1 MTGAEHPA
9 LSRRDFYARLKE
21 LALPIAFQQFMLA
34 AVSAGDAAM
43 LGFVSQDALAAVSLA
58 AQIQFVENLFLGA
71 LVSGATLIMAQY
83 QGRGDR
89 QMVRRVFHLILRY
102 AAGIGL
108 LFFGAALLA
117 PRLLMGIFA
126 DEETLISIGSAYL
139 RLAAPSYLLTGISQ
153 CWLCVMKTTGRA
165 KWSAA
170 ISSFAMGLDT
180 VLNAIFIF
188 GLFGVPPMGARGA
201 ALTTSIS
208 RAVELL
214 LVLCVNA
221 NLKMSIFAETKCNF
235 SPVSTEVYTALIHQ
249 FTCRFEAR
257 QALIYQ
263 LVLGLTGENG
273 KYNYSRAV
281 HVYPLFFDITCSA
294 KNYKIAPALTENVPA
309 HVVTAEQVGRRGAGI
324 DRSEVHLR
332 DGVGDDQWGE
342 QRQQALHNEN
352 EEARHGQLVL
362 PELLENS
369 DNLALLLVGVSFQL
383 NVGHRSLSHSR
394 PPSFSFCWRPNTGP

>member
-294 KNYKIAPALTENVPA
+294 KNYKIAPALTV
-309 HVVTAEQVGRRGAGI
+309 
-324 DRSEVHLR
+324 
-332 DGVGDDQWGE
+332 
-342 QRQQALHNEN
+342 
-352 EEARHGQLVL
+352 
-362 PELLENS
+362 
-369 DNLALLLVGVSFQL
+369 
-383 NVGHRSLSHSR
+383 
-394 PPSFSFCWRPNTGP
+394 